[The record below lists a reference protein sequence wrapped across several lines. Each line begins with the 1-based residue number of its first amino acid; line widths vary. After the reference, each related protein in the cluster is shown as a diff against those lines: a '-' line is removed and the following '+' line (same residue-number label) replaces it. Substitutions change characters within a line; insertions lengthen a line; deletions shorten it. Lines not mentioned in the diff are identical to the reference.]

1 MTEGRPPGVDEPV
14 WLSGPAAPHRW
25 RTPRRSRLPVSLLVV
40 LAVVLGSWL
49 GVRLLAPELLHP
61 GPPAGYEEQP
71 LPLGEPPLGHPTDGP
86 YSFMQTQADG
96 VTPVAYSPCR
106 PIHYVV
112 RPDGEPAGGDGLL
125 ATALA
130 RISQASGLQFV
141 ADGTTEEPPNKDRA
155 RYQPQR
161 YGHRWAP
168 VLIAW
173 STPAET
179 PELSGDVAGSA
190 GSASVVSG
198 GTSFYVTGEV
208 VLRGPTIAQLLA
220 DGPNGQAVAEGI
232 VTHELAH
239 LVGLG
244 HVNDPGELMNPTAQ
258 LTQTYLAHGDLAGL
272 ARVGSGPCAPR
283 L

>member
-1 MTEGRPPGVDEPV
+1 MSEGLPPDLREPV
-14 WLSGPAAPHRW
+14 WLAGPPAPFPP
-25 RTPRRSRLPVSLLVV
+25 PRRRSTRLGPLLVA
-40 LAVVLGSWL
+40 LAVVLAAWV
-49 GVRLLAPELLHP
+49 GVRVLAPGLLRT
-61 GPPAGYEEQP
+61 GPPPGLEEQH

-86 YSFMQTQADG
+86 YSFMQTQSDG
-96 VTPVAYSPCR
+96 VTPVTYSPCR

-112 RPDGEPAGGDGLL
+112 RPDGQPPEGDALL

-130 RISQASGLQFV
+130 RISDASGLRFV
-141 ADGTTEEPPNKDRA
+141 ADGPTEEAPGKDRA
-155 RYQPQR
+155 AYQPQR
-161 YGHRWAP
+161 YGNRWAP

-179 PELSGDVAGSA
+179 PELAGDVAGSA
-190 GSASVVSG
+190 GSASVVSDG
-198 GTSFYVTGEV
+198 RSYYVTGEV
-208 VLRGPTIAQLLA
+208 VLDGPSIAQLVA

-244 HVNDPGELMNPTAQ
+244 HVDDPGELMNPTAT
-258 LTQTYLAHGDLAGL
+258 LSQTYLANGDLAGL
-272 ARVGSGPCAPR
+272 ARMGTGPCAPH

>member
-1 MTEGRPPGVDEPV
+1 MSEDLSPGVDEPV
-14 WLSGPAAPHRW
+14 WPTGPAVSFPRPTKH
-25 RTPRRSRLPVSLLVV
+25 TPLLTTLLVV
-40 LAVVLGSWL
+40 LAVLLVVWL
-49 GVRLLAPELLHP
+49 AVRLVFPNLLRS
-61 GPPAGYEEQP
+61 GPPPGHEEQHQ
-71 LPLGEPPLGHPTDGP
+71 PLGEPPLGHPTDGP

-112 RPDGEPAGGDGLL
+112 RPDGAPAGGDTLL

-130 RISQASGLQFV
+130 RISEGSGLQFV
-141 ADGTTEEPPNKDRA
+141 ADGATEEAPGKDRA
-155 RYQPQR
+155 PYQPQR
-161 YGHRWAP
+161 YGDRWVP
-168 VLIAW
+168 VLVAW
-173 STPAET
+173 STPTES
-179 PELSGDVAGSA
+179 PELAGDVAGSA

-208 VLRGPTIAQLLA
+208 VLDGPSIAGLLA
-220 DGPNGQAVAEGI
+220 DGPNGQAVAEGV

-244 HVNDPGELMNPTAQ
+244 HVNDPGELMNPTAA

-272 ARVGSGPCAPR
+272 ARVGTGACAPR